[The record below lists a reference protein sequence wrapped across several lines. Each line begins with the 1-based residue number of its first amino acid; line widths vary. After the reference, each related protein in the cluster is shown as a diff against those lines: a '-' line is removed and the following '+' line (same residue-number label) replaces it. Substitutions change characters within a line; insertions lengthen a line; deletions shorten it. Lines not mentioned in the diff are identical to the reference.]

1 LPFLCAD
8 SSSPSL
14 ARRGLKFFFRP
25 AAQDE
30 MFSATMLDFLDAQKV
45 KGKKIETVGLFFED
59 TIFGADS
66 SNIQRKLAAER
77 GYKLVA
83 DIKYKSNS
91 PSLSLEVRQLKSADP
106 DVLLPSS
113 YTTDAILL
121 MRTMDE
127 LGYKPR
133 NIVAQASGFSDKAF
147 YDAMGDKAVGII
159 SRASFARHGTEAAF
173 IDRGAPPLLMACNPS
188 FPLKYKR
195 SPGMFGRTRRCTG
208 SHGRGRCP
216 QRPARPAGPLRES
229 IGGHDPRPGHL
240 RQRWRLSGGVSA
252 NPSDCFVVPTYPA
265 SGQVSQS
272 IAKIGYRPKG
282 P

>member
-1 LPFLCAD
+1 
-8 SSSPSL
+8 
-14 ARRGLKFFFRP
+14 
-25 AAQDE
+25 
-30 MFSATMLDFLDAQKV
+30 MFSATMLDFLDAQKA
-45 KGKKIETVGLFFED
+45 KGKKIESVGLFFED

-133 NIVAQASGFSDKAF
+133 NIVAQASGSSDKAF
-147 YDAMGDKAVGII
+147 YTAVG
-159 SRASFARHGTEAAF
+159 ALAEG
-173 IDRGAPPLLMACNPS
+173 
-188 FPLKYKR
+188 
-195 SPGMFGRTRRCTG
+195 
-208 SHGRGRCP
+208 
-216 QRPARPAGPLRES
+216 
-229 IGGHDPRPGHL
+229 
-240 RQRWRLSGGVSA
+240 
-252 NPSDCFVVPTYPA
+252 
-265 SGQVSQS
+265 
-272 IAKIGYRPKG
+272 
-282 P
+282 